1 MLLSR
6 RRFLY
11 YKFCAAHHDRAFLE
25 DAGEVFIYLFYIE
38 QSLVRGAQFSEA
50 GLNGALMK
58 RKNNTK
64 NNNTKQN
71 KQKKWNTKY
80 SKSIV
85 GSIWLGSKVPF
96 RPNPNLFKSCS
107 LLRARGSMF
116 QILALLNLKE
126 PWPQLFKH
134 WIALSTG

>member
-50 GLNGALMK
+50 GLNEALMK
-58 RKNNTK
+58 RKK
-64 NNNTKQN
+64 KQHK
-71 KQKKWNTKY
+71 KQ
-80 SKSIV
+80 
-85 GSIWLGSKVPF
+85 
-96 RPNPNLFKSCS
+96 
-107 LLRARGSMF
+107 
-116 QILALLNLKE
+116 
-126 PWPQLFKH
+126 
-134 WIALSTG
+134 

>member
-58 RKNNTK
+58 TKRKQIK
-64 NNNTKQN
+64 NIGT
-71 KQKKWNTKY
+71 TKY
-80 SKSIV
+80 TESIG
-85 GSIWLGSKVPF
+85 GSIWLGS
-96 RPNPNLFKSCS
+96 
-107 LLRARGSMF
+107 
-116 QILALLNLKE
+116 
-126 PWPQLFKH
+126 
-134 WIALSTG
+134 